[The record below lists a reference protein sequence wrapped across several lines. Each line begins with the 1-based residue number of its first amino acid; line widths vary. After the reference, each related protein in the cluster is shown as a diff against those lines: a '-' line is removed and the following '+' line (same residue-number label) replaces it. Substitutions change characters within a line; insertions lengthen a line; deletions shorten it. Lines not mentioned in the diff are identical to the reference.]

1 MSTATGVK
9 MISRCKCTAFHCPT
23 RFLDAIWSYFYLSP
37 LDKETY
43 VIAYTQIETV
53 QQSRQEG
60 YLQNARIWSWR
71 LLNLRWMVLEPVL
84 LVLSVLIAA
93 QSSENSY
100 AAAWADWFMA
110 YWHGIQHSNDP
121 EANLPVAFHQRKRM
135 PLSFRRRKQERV
147 FNLEGPRILTS
158 QNCMRIHCNCNHW
171 KDQGILQASC
181 WKILDSGMVV
191 EKLVHLVVLDA
202 STSSVVYPA
211 ASFEFIENRRENE

>member
-84 LVLSVLIAA
+84 LVPVCTYSSPKLSEQLCSCLSRLI
-93 QSSENSY
+93 
-100 AAAWADWFMA
+100 
-110 YWHGIQHSNDP
+110 HGIS
-121 EANLPVAFHQRKRM
+121 AWYSAFEWSRSQFAC
-135 PLSFRRRKQERV
+135 SFPSTQE
-147 FNLEGPRILTS
+147 
-158 QNCMRIHCNCNHW
+158 
-171 KDQGILQASC
+171 
-181 WKILDSGMVV
+181 
-191 EKLVHLVVLDA
+191 DA
-202 STSSVVYPA
+202 SFLSQKKAGAGVQPWRPAYPHK
-211 ASFEFIENRRENE
+211 SELHENTL